1 MQPVYIYT
9 HTHTH
14 THCAHINTSSIKCY
28 EYNQS
33 ACSSNNT
40 NNPACFA
47 HTSYLLPN
55 AFRLLS
61 LSLSLAL
68 LVPSDDLF
76 VISSFVALYATAQ
89 TAIGTLSSAQRCCWS
104 RDEQWK
110 LVHALPKHRIRSSS
124 LMVAYVNSGALC
136 VCGVWSVR
144 NSVLCGGVCVR
155 HTHAPNKNPKNP
167 PLVCSKQQ

>member
-1 MQPVYIYT
+1 MCVTRCKRTHTLTNSRVQFGWMVWRVYEYIDVLCCLPSNIVMWIAVLWIVIVVSSMLHATIYATRIYIHT

-89 TAIGTLSSAQRCCWS
+89 TAIGTLSSAQRCC
-104 RDEQWK
+104 
-110 LVHALPKHRIRSSS
+110 
-124 LMVAYVNSGALC
+124 
-136 VCGVWSVR
+136 
-144 NSVLCGGVCVR
+144 
-155 HTHAPNKNPKNP
+155 
-167 PLVCSKQQ
+167 